1 MRIRLKNR
9 KTGFFAAMA
18 LLALL
23 AEPAYSQQSDPDSKT
38 VVDPDTLPQ
47 NKELDRHYHEI
58 IDRQPDGKESND
70 PWGSV
75 RASDVSKPKDDKK
88 HAATGTTGKSQQ

>member
-1 MRIRLKNR
+1 MRIRPKNR
-9 KTGFFAAMA
+9 KAGFFAATA

-23 AEPAYSQQSDPDSKT
+23 AGLAYSQQSDLDSKT

-47 NKELDRHYHEI
+47 NKELDRRYHEI
-58 IDRQPDGKESND
+58 IDRQPDGKENND

-88 HAATGTTGKSQQ
+88 HSAVGTTGKSQQ